1 MRWNIIEI
9 ESNMI
14 KVRMRKIMV
23 GGRMHWDWYS
33 EDSLFDFHQKKK
45 FDRSKINFDKIKNE
59 FLVRDISNSENVQ
72 FSLENSRSYLFGNNF
87 FFLPLFF
94 SWNSINCET
103 SLKRLLWLLKY
114 KRFKFASNG
123 MLYLCLHLS
132 TRSGK
137 LLTITVHYS
146 KLVNSLIKTL

>member
-1 MRWNIIEI
+1 MEECIEI
-9 ESNMI
+9 DTVKI
-14 KVRMRKIMV
+14 LCLILIRK
-23 GGRMHWDWYS
+23 R
-33 EDSLFDFHQKKK
+33 SLIFRYCIVLLARYN
-45 FDRSKINFDKIKNE
+45 RSKINFDKIKNE

-72 FSLENSRSYLFGNNF
+72 FSLENSRSYLFENNF

-146 KLVNSLIKTL
+146 KLINSLIKTL